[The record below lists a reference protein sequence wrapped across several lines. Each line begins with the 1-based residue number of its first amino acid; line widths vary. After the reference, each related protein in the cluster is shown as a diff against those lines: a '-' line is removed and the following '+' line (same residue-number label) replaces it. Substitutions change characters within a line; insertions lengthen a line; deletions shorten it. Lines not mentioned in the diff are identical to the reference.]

1 MGDARVKTLGLH
13 PLAALGVA
21 LLLTACAAKPPPP
34 PASVAGSI
42 QASTQI
48 NPSASKRP
56 SPLLIRVY
64 ELKSVAAF
72 NGADFMSLYQRDQAA
87 LGGDLLAKE
96 EFVLEPGE
104 TKAFAKTLAPD
115 TRFIGVV
122 AAYRDLEHAKWRT
135 VVAVQPNQ
143 AQKVTVSAGELAVEA
158 AIGK

>member
-1 MGDARVKTLGLH
+1 MLPGRMMGDARVKTLGLH

-34 PASVAGSI
+34 ASVAGSI
-42 QASTQI
+42 QASAQI

-72 NGADFMSLYQRDQAA
+72 NGADFMSLYQRDQTA

-96 EFVLEPGE
+96 EFV
-104 TKAFAKTLAPD
+104 
-115 TRFIGVV
+115 
-122 AAYRDLEHAKWRT
+122 
-135 VVAVQPNQ
+135 
-143 AQKVTVSAGELAVEA
+143 
-158 AIGK
+158 